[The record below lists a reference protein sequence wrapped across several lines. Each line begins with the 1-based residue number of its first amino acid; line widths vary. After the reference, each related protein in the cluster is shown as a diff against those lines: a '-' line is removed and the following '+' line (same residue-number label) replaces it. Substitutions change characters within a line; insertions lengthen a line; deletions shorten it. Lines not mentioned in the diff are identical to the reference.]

1 VAGAACENCAC
12 NVLRGALCAVLMRDK
27 LLSGM
32 FDIDV
37 LRHLIA
43 GNREIGVTSS
53 VIATNDELKGIPFAD
68 CSQPPR
74 NDEHN

>member
-1 VAGAACENCAC
+1 
-12 NVLRGALCAVLMRDK
+12 MRDK

-53 VIATNDELKGIPFAD
+53 VIATNDELKGITFAD
-68 CSQPPR
+68 CRQPPR
-74 NDEHN
+74 NDKRN